1 MSHTRSFTTSVSSVW
16 HMGMKEEFEAD
27 FTVLGTG
34 ATLTAGMDMFWET
47 QTEKSTME
55 EESYPV
61 SEI

>member
-1 MSHTRSFTTSVSSVW
+1 
-16 HMGMKEEFEAD
+16 MGMKEEFEAD